1 MASPLLFDS
10 TASTLIARGAAD
22 EDAREGAEEA
32 SSSESDSE
40 VELDQLHVNL
50 APLDDPPEVAIPE
63 AYQDDNLVWDLE
75 DPSSDSRRE
84 TIACPP
90 SAESRSRIHN
100 LQLDIMDDIVQTRK
114 VRMKMWD
121 TSKEKVCELQ
131 PLDETGTVQSYI
143 NNVANR
149 FLDFVCTTLAPIPSR
164 SKRRT
169 LELPQPSTSGTKKAL
184 SGIVCI
190 STDRISHSLSTSAT
204 EINPCEKE
212 QKHKDKPSI
221 SRRRGHLKDNRS
233 NSFDIS
239 ILQEKL
245 SSIKAISIPTPSN
258 WFTKRHQPTKSD
270 ITNKAFLLIMQT
282 TKEKY
287 LSKIKAS
294 AADHG
299 KQYNNVIGNKKNDV
313 VSLRAKT
320 KPRIDSNTEQLNISN

>member
-1 MASPLLFDS
+1 
-10 TASTLIARGAAD
+10 
-22 EDAREGAEEA
+22 
-32 SSSESDSE
+32 
-40 VELDQLHVNL
+40 
-50 APLDDPPEVAIPE
+50 
-63 AYQDDNLVWDLE
+63 
-75 DPSSDSRRE
+75 
-84 TIACPP
+84 
-90 SAESRSRIHN
+90 
-100 LQLDIMDDIVQTRK
+100 MDDIVQTRK

-149 FLDFVCTTLAPIPSR
+149 FLDFVCTTLAPIPR
-164 SKRRT
+164 
-169 LELPQPSTSGTKKAL
+169 TKKAL

-287 LSKIKAS
+287 SSKIKAS

-299 KQYNNVIGNKKNDV
+299 KQYNNVIGNKKNDA
-313 VSLRAKT
+313 VSVRAKT
-320 KPRIDSNTEQLNISN
+320 KPRIDSNTEQLNI